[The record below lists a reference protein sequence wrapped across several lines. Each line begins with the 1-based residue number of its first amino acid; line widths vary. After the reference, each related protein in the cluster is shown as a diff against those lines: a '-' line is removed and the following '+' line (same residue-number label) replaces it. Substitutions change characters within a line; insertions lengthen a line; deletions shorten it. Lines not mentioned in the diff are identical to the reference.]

1 MGHQGPN
8 YSGHDY
14 VCGAC
19 QARCPQFM
27 PDNLTP
33 VPICPACWGKLTIVQ
48 RMMILAEM
56 KQAQHIGII
65 SLTLTDIVRSGE
77 LLEAKSRRH
86 EGN

>member
-1 MGHQGPN
+1 MGHKGPN
-8 YSGHDY
+8 YSGHDH

-27 PDNLTP
+27 PDNLTT
-33 VPICPACWGKLTIVQ
+33 VPICSACWGKLTIVQ

-56 KQAQHIGII
+56 KQAQNIGII
-65 SLTLTDIVRSGE
+65 GDTLTEILRSGD
-77 LLEAKSRRH
+77 LLQSRSRKN